1 MPSITKFK
9 GATSNKWFFA
19 NSEFLQRTTSTTG
32 NEWILQSVTSDF
44 LRGAISATGNER
56 ILQPVTSDFWQ
67 RATSETSNEPILQ
80 QVMSNSLQRAILGT
94 SHEWILQR
102 VTSNGQ
108 IVVPKLYYVKKSY
121 FNKMNEKSI
130 ADSKRLWKAVK
141 PPFPTKAD
149 IKKQLCK
156 EKNWS

>member
-80 QVMSNSLQRAILGT
+80 QVMSNLLQRAILGT

-108 IVVPKLYYVKKSY
+108 IVMPKLYYVKQSY

-141 PPFPTKAD
+141 PTFPTKAD